1 MKCYVIMSEDNLLPD
16 VTETDIFSDYEKN
29 PSDYIRCLY
38 WLYVALSKREK
49 YYEKMLSYRTS
60 QSCCK

>member
-1 MKCYVIMSEDNLLPD
+1 MKCCVIMSEDNLLPD

-38 WLYVALSKREK
+38 WLYVALSKREN
-49 YYEKMLSYRTS
+49 YYEKYARNIFNRS
-60 QSCCK
+60 KN

>member
-38 WLYVALSKREK
+38 WL
-49 YYEKMLSYRTS
+49 
-60 QSCCK
+60 